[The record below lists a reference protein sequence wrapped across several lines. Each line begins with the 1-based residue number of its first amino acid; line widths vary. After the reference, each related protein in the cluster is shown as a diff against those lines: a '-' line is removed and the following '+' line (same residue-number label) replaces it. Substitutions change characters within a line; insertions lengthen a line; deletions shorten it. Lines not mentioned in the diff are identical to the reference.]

1 MKADGSREQR
11 RVERR
16 SRGGGGGGGRGGGAR
31 VKGEA
36 GHSSSVER
44 GGGTRTP
51 HADATGAEAPT
62 TPQGSRAPTEHKGSP
77 PIPASR
83 KRDKS
88 I

>member
-11 RVERR
+11 RVDRR
-16 SRGGGGGGGRGGGAR
+16 NRGGGGEGGSAR

-88 I
+88 T